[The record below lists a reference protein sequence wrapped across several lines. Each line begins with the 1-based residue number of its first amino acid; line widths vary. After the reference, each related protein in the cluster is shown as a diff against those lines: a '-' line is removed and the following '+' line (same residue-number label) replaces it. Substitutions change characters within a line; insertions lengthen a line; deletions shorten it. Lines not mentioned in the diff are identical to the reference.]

1 MACRFFVS
9 VEVSPE
15 NVEKSGNSRNEENVR
30 EYTIEEGK
38 HDITL

>member
-15 NVEKSGNSRNEENVR
+15 NVENPEIPGMKKTEEN
-30 EYTIEEGK
+30 
-38 HDITL
+38 TL